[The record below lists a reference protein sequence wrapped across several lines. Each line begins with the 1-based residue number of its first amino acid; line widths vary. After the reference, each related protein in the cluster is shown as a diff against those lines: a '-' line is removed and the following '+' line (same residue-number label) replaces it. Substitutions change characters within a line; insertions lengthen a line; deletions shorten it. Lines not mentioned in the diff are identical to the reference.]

1 MVRGGVGDGL
11 CWLEMTGSCKS
22 VGVDADERLR
32 RARLAAQ
39 RLTPMTA
46 CSNAEEAARAVIGVQ
61 AQDLRAAGLALRSRV
76 PGLSRGAVRA
86 AALLR
91 TWTVRGTVH
100 LIAASDRAWLHAL
113 LAERN
118 ARMFGARFERFGIVQ
133 EVNAMRGDVVD
144 LCAEQPRDRASLLRA
159 LVERG
164 HRSLE
169 QGPINTFVPW
179 LSTQGLIVTDIDG
192 LLHATDPPQPV
203 DHDEA
208 LAILGS
214 RYRAGYGPCDA
225 NDLAKWSSLP
235 ITQTRRALDAA
246 RPQSESDAWQTDDP
260 PSCLLLAAFDT
271 LTLGYRTREPFV
283 AAEHDHHVLRGG
295 GMLKPVVLSEG
306 IATGTWSIKNGRP
319 EPAWFDRRA
328 PTAVLASEAED
339 IERFLAS

>member
-1 MVRGGVGDGL
+1 M
-11 CWLEMTGSCKS
+11 EMSLICVPNS
-22 VGVDADERLR
+22 
-32 RARLAAQ
+32 LA
-39 RLTPMTA
+39 
-46 CSNAEEAARAVIGVQ
+46 
-61 AQDLRAAGLALRSRV
+61 
-76 PGLSRGAVRA
+76 
-86 AALLR
+86 
-91 TWTVRGTVH
+91 H
-100 LIAASDRAWLHAL
+100 
-113 LAERN
+113 
-118 ARMFGARFERFGIVQ
+118 
-133 EVNAMRGDVVD
+133 
-144 LCAEQPRDRASLLRA
+144 RASLLRA

-179 LSTQGLIVTDIDG
+179 LSTHGLIVTDIDG
-192 LLHATDPPQPV
+192 LLHATDPPQRV

-225 NDLAKWSSLP
+225 NDLAKLVIAADHADAP
-235 ITQTRRALDAA
+235 GARRR

-271 LTLGYRTREPFV
+271 LMLGYRTREPFV

-306 IATGTWSIKNGRP
+306 IATGTWSIKKGRP